1 MNDCFWCSIMACD
14 GGTCNCKKYVSM
26 NGKAGSV
33 SKSIYQDEIDGAI
46 NPVKEKWL
54 NKFKEYEGEK

>member
-1 MNDCFWCSIMACD
+1 MACD